1 MASLAFRAG
10 GPVAIAALAGLFV
23 LAPARHDDRTVSAS
37 QDQDTSI
44 SATLKD
50 QVDLAVTVYNSNIA
64 LVRDVRQVALP
75 GGALDLSL
83 LDIAASVNPATVH
96 VRSLSEPSKLGVLEQ
111 NYQYDLLDP
120 QRLLRKYVGP
130 RGHARA
136 HAAGE
141 RHDASGGSARAA
153 ARLQRR
159 AGVEDRQRDRHRAQR
174 GTVPVSRD
182 SRQPAQPAHAGLE
195 AGQQRRTAAPD
206 RDVVPR
212 RQHVVERRLR
222 ADRRARRPARRSR
235 RLGHGEQLERHGVPQ
250 RAPAAGGWRA
260 AIASATKGRW
270 PR

>member
-75 GGALDLSL
+75 SGALDLSL

-96 VRSLSEPSKLGVLEQ
+96 FRSLSEPSKLGVLEQ
-111 NYQYDLLDP
+111 NYQYDLLGSAAAAEEV
-120 QRLLRKYVGP
+120 RRP
-130 RGHARA
+130 RSHARA

-141 RHDASGGSARAA
+141 RHDAPGGSDARACSRSTTRRSGRSATRSSPGSARSSTGFPRFPTTCAA
-153 ARLQRR
+153 GPRWCGSWTTAADGSTGSRR
-159 AGVEDRQRDRHRAQR
+159 RTWQATCR
-174 GTVPVSRD
+174 GTP
-182 SRQPAQPAHAGLE
+182 
-195 AGQQRRTAAPD
+195 T
-206 RDVVPR
+206 
-212 RQHVVERRLR
+212 
-222 ADRRARRPARRSR
+222 
-235 RLGHGEQLERHGVPQ
+235 
-250 RAPAAGGWRA
+250 
-260 AIASATKGRW
+260 TC
-270 PR
+270 